1 MGTDIKGKAV
11 LLNSY
16 LVVNFLQGGGE
27 VLSCNRQIKRGHNV
41 ETKKK
46 KKQEKNE
53 SRKFLD
59 VPK

>member
-27 VLSCNRQIKRGHNV
+27 VLSCKRQIKRGHNV
-41 ETKKK
+41 ETKK